1 MIHVFVNWFEEYYN
15 ENAYLTYMDYNRL
28 HLPAES
34 EAPVIRSS
42 TMSEPDEKGF
52 YSDIKWPH
60 GIKWGKA
67 NIKLF
72 YIFQ

>member
-1 MIHVFVNWFEEYYN
+1 
-15 ENAYLTYMDYNRL
+15 MDYNRL

-52 YSDIKWPH
+52 YSDIK
-60 GIKWGKA
+60 
-67 NIKLF
+67 
-72 YIFQ
+72 